1 MDNSFHF
8 LLVKDC
14 QSKGNNARILFWRG
28 CLTSSSIFMGHRR
41 LIKLLLSPAIGPT
54 SLLPATQLF
63 ENNSCMIIT
72 CSISS
77 SHVRTPPPH
86 HPSKGRGGGGG
97 GGRYKW
103 KNKTKKYQVPQLPS
117 PQKRTYK
124 TQTKNN
130 NTIYGPNPQTFEEN
144 IIVTTL
150 WQSQPITKFKYN
162 SVFFRL
168 QKLNSRNWKEG
179 ESGKVHFGGYLFRWP
194 WSSQKFRFSR
204 KVKLQSSPA
213 KCQLKMFNTGKLIP
227 LPHTLGRKPQL
238 SLWVR
243 QSIAKQ

>member
-77 SHVRTPPPH
+77 SHVRTPPP
-86 HPSKGRGGGGG
+86 PPPIQGKGWGWGWGEVQM
-97 GGRYKW
+97 K
-103 KNKTKKYQVPQLPS
+103 KQNKKIS
-117 PQKRTYK
+117 
-124 TQTKNN
+124 
-130 NTIYGPNPQTFEEN
+130 GA
-144 IIVTTL
+144 TT
-150 WQSQPITKFKYN
+150 
-162 SVFFRL
+162 
-168 QKLNSRNWKEG
+168 
-179 ESGKVHFGGYLFRWP
+179 
-194 WSSQKFRFSR
+194 
-204 KVKLQSSPA
+204 
-213 KCQLKMFNTGKLIP
+213 P
-227 LPHTLGRKPQL
+227 LPPKKDL
-238 SLWVR
+238 
-243 QSIAKQ
+243 

>member
-77 SHVRTPPPH
+77 SHVRTPPPPTT
-86 HPSKGRGGGGG
+86 HPREGVGGGT
-97 GGRYKW
+97 
-103 KNKTKKYQVPQLPS
+103 NEKTKQKNIRCHNSPPPKKGPIRPKLKIIIPS
-117 PQKRTYK
+117 MGQTHKLLKK
-124 TQTKNN
+124 TLLSPH
-130 NTIYGPNPQTFEEN
+130 YGSPSLSPSLN
-144 IIVTTL
+144 IIL
-150 WQSQPITKFKYN
+150 S
-162 SVFFRL
+162 FFVYR
-168 QKLNSRNWKEG
+168 S
-179 ESGKVHFGGYLFRWP
+179 
-194 WSSQKFRFSR
+194 
-204 KVKLQSSPA
+204 
-213 KCQLKMFNTGKLIP
+213 
-227 LPHTLGRKPQL
+227 
-238 SLWVR
+238 
-243 QSIAKQ
+243 